1 MQMATSTPAGTY
13 IVSPNAGDSGSS
25 LVPIGTMLNFAGTV
39 PPAGWLL
46 CRGQAVSRQ
55 QFAALFAVIGVLYGA
70 GDGSTTFNVP
80 NTAGRTI
87 RGSDVTSWQTATTG
101 GSDTVML
108 ATSNVPPHAHGIWQ
122 GGNSANTDPTGS
134 VVGASNTDSGW
145 ADNGTIYAPG
155 VSPGGGPRT
164 TVVSNTGTG
173 QTAVTVTNAY
183 LAVPYIIRAQ

>member
-1 MQMATSTPAGTY
+1 MATSTPAGTY

-87 RGSDVTSWQTATTG
+87 RGSDVTSWQTGTSG
-101 GSDTVML
+101 GSDTVTL
-108 ATSNVPPHAHGIWQ
+108 AVANLPAHSHTY
-122 GGNSANTDPTGS
+122 NNPTNINFGPSLTGQNGVNGS
-134 VVGASNTDSGW
+134 SPAQTGASIQN
-145 ADNGTIYAPG
+145 AAGTQIVA
-155 VSPGGGPRT
+155 SD
-164 TVVSNTGTG
+164 GTG

-183 LAVPYIIRAQ
+183 LAIPYIIRAQ